1 MCRWRGQNCTAAA
14 CVPEATARV
23 WRLSARVAARGDAH
37 AERRR
42 AAGRAAAAGHAQAA
56 VAAHLRMWYCAGL
69 GQQKCARRARRAW
82 ARACARPCDGTP
94 QRRRTP
100 VNGGGTTYASAT
112 CRRRTD
118 RSMREEPRHGPHG
131 AAWRLAGGR
140 RAGYPRAQ
148 AYRCARTRI
157 ADTHALS
164 RARGSTPR
172 LNGWKGVEGA
182 RATCYVKRA
191 WIVATPAPTRTA
203 RVRRTRTKRGIQR
216 TVRAAAMLWL
226 FFLWAVSNRLPD
238 KGRGREVATNTPT
251 TTQTLVARRGE
262 SDSDR

>member
-1 MCRWRGQNCTAAA
+1 MPSGVARRDARRRRGTHK
-14 CVPEATARV
+14 
-23 WRLSARVAARGDAH
+23 RLS
-37 AERRR
+37 RRTW
-42 AAGRAAAAGHAQAA
+42 
-56 VAAHLRMWYCAGL
+56 RMWYCAGL

-172 LNGWKGVEGA
+172 FNGWKGGGGSA
-182 RATCYVKRA
+182 RNLLCE
-191 WIVATPAPTRTA
+191 A
-203 RVRRTRTKRGIQR
+203 RVDRGHTRSNAHGAC
-216 TVRAAAMLWL
+216 AAYPHQTRHTTHGASGGDVM
-226 FFLWAVSNRLPD
+226 
-238 KGRGREVATNTPT
+238 GRGREVATNTPT